1 MSKVVPF
8 ERGKEYLMRRAQ
20 VNRQAG
26 RLLDALALQRR
37 ATEQEDSPACRM
49 DLAQTLCQM
58 GCYEESNRI
67 LAGMLSEPD
76 APGDCYFG
84 LCCNYMGMG
93 QDELAYRA
101 MVQFLACDPE
111 AVNRDEVAGMF
122 NDLVRLR
129 TAKHDAVLTRRARR
143 AQQLARAALARQEQG
158 ELALAHRLLKRA
170 LKALK
175 GSEDVN
181 IRTQLAQLL
190 SQMGRHQEAVRQMD
204 KVLSYQLVG
213 DRSLGVA
220 AKVYTLAGEAQK
232 AAATILRLETREPQ
246 GPSLRLLLDACC
258 AAGDDERVRLLAPRA
273 LRDAPYDRRLL
284 HQCAVNRVRQGRPV
298 EQAISFWTRALRID
312 PGDTVARW
320 GIRQASLNKLSPSM
334 PYDYALPAA
343 EAERWRHQLCQA
355 LTMDDSALRE
365 RFHRSRA
372 LEDRLRWALYAGNR
386 QTVLMARRLLSR
398 LDDPA
403 ARRMLSESL
412 AVPWA
417 GDDAS
422 GQAVL
427 SPDVS
432 TIRVPLGLRRAMKN
446 ALAVA
451 QKRCPAV
458 AHRVV
463 RLVLGQLTGGGLSL
477 PRDEAAVSAALYL
490 LAASDR
496 EEAPTL
502 SQAAAIF
509 GASPRRTARCALIL
523 SGEKEE
529 SLDDAD

>member
-1 MSKVVPF
+1 MNKVVPF
-8 ERGKEYLMRRAQ
+8 ERGNDYLMRRAQ

-67 LAGMLSEPD
+67 LAGMLGEPD

-101 MVQFLACDPE
+101 MVQFLARDPQ
-111 AVNRDEVAGMF
+111 ALNRDEVSQMF
-122 NDLVRLR
+122 NDLMR
-129 TAKHDAVLTRRARR
+129 TRSAHRQAHLTRSARR
-143 AQQLARAALARQEQG
+143 ALQLSKAAQARQDQG
-158 ELALAHRLLKRA
+158 DLALAYRLMKRA
-170 LKALK
+170 LRALK

-181 IRTQLAQLL
+181 IRTQMAQLL
-190 SQMGRHQEAVRQMD
+190 NLLGRHQEAARQMD
-204 KVLSYQLVG
+204 KVLSFRLVG
-213 DRSLGVA
+213 DGSLGVA
-220 AKVYTLAGEAQK
+220 AKVYAQAGQASK
-232 AAATILRLETREPQ
+232 AAAAILRLEAREPQ
-246 GPSLRLLLDACC
+246 GASLRLLLDACC
-258 AAGDDERVRLLAPRA
+258 AVGDDERVRLLAPRA
-273 LRDAPYDRRLL
+273 LRDTPYDRRLL

-298 EQAISFWTRALRID
+298 EQAVSFWTRALRID

-320 GIRQASLNKLSPSM
+320 GIKQATQGKLLPSM

-355 LTMDDSALRE
+355 LVMDNSALLE
-365 RFHRSRA
+365 RFHRCRA
-372 LEDRLRWALYAGNR
+372 LEDRLRWALYGSNR
-386 QTVLMARRLLSR
+386 QAMLMARRLLSR
-398 LDDPA
+398 LDDPT

-417 GDDAS
+417 GEDDS
-422 GQAVL
+422 GQAMVN
-427 SPDVS
+427 PDVS
-432 TIRVPLGLRRAMKN
+432 TIRVPPGLRRAMKN
-446 ALAVA
+446 ALDVMR
-451 QKRCPAV
+451 KRHPGV

-463 RLVLGQLTGGGLSL
+463 RLVLSQLTEGRCAL
-477 PRDEAAVSAALYL
+477 PRDGAAISAALYL
-490 LAASDR
+490 LAAGDR
-496 EEAPTL
+496 KEAPTVE
-502 SQAAAIF
+502 QAAAVF

-523 SGEKEE
+523 SGMKE
-529 SLDDAD
+529 ADCSQ